1 MERNWK
7 LMFHNL
13 LVESLR
19 EAMFDSEESY
29 ECWLKTEIGL
39 TDEMIAELKESD
51 LWVEPYLVHTA

>member
-1 MERNWK
+1 MERDWK

-13 LVESLR
+13 LTEALR
-19 EAMFDSEESY
+19 DALFDSDEAY

-51 LWVEPYLVHTA
+51 LWVKPFLVKAV